1 MCILQHLPLYIPTT
15 HRAMKLMDVDV
26 EEAHATLLLR
36 MCYAGQRPASPAGE
50 APEAY
55 RTQQGRRLLQVSRV
69 TLGRHVEQ
77 IVAGLLWLGL

>member
-1 MCILQHLPLYIPTT
+1 
-15 HRAMKLMDVDV
+15 MKLMDVDV

-36 MCYAGQRPASPAGE
+36 MCYAGQRPASRQAGSGAPAGE

-69 TLGRHVEQ
+69 TLGRHVER